1 MKTFVKN
8 LKPFI
13 AYWACVAVYMLVAF
27 FGDIHDAWWPAVM
40 AAVLCILNGLTG
52 YTDGVKEIR
61 WGIALFG
68 VQLGAGAALGFV
80 PGVQADILN
89 LAFSDWLFGLST
101 NTAVTVLLA
110 LLTVAV
116 PILPFFIGAAVR
128 QKVPQSPGKRV
139 RMPWQDIYCNAKP
152 FFTYWGCLA
161 VYILVPLLT
170 HVSRDTWAPFEK
182 AWAICCVAAI
192 CVLNFVTG
200 CTDGIYKIRWGLTV
214 FTMQMG
220 ICAGLTVAAENN
232 GLWALRNAAAIG
244 NAVPAALFGQPESWG
259 QSALFVVLGVVL
271 PLVPFFIGWGIRRSV
286 QKKKGSGQNCRTST
300 TGAHV

>member
-27 FGDIHDAWWPAVM
+27 FGDIYDAWWPAVM

-68 VQLGAGAALGFV
+68 VQLGAGAALCFIS
-80 PGVQADILN
+80 ADVFAFANILFIN
-89 LAFSDWLFGLST
+89 QPFYNSST
-101 NTAVTVLLA
+101 AAEVVWAVVS
-110 LLTVAV
+110 VAV
-116 PILPFFIGAAVR
+116 GLLPFFIGAAVR
-128 QKVPQSPGKRV
+128 KKVPLAQTKARLPWKR
-139 RMPWQDIYCNAKP
+139 ILANLKP
-152 FFTYWGCLA
+152 FIAYWACLSAYMLLPVIFA
-161 VYILVPLLT
+161 VPVDIEEWFNTVMRAGFLVVL
-170 HVSRDTWAPFEK
+170 
-182 AWAICCVAAI
+182 

-286 QKKKGSGQNCRTST
+286 QKKKGSGQNYRTST

>member
-27 FGDIHDAWWPAVM
+27 FGDIYDAWWPAVM

-68 VQLGAGAALGFV
+68 VQLGAGAALCFIS
-80 PGVQADILN
+80 ADVFAFANILFIN
-89 LAFSDWLFGLST
+89 QPFYNSST
-101 NTAVTVLLA
+101 AAEVVWAVGS
-110 LLTVAV
+110 VAV
-116 PILPFFIGAAVR
+116 GLLPFFIGAAVR

-152 FFTYWGCLA
+152 FFAYWGCLA

-286 QKKKGSGQNCRTST
+286 QKKKGSGQNYRTST

>member
-13 AYWACVAVYMLVAF
+13 AYWAALAVWFIPAYMLDLSDTAWITVFVVA
-27 FGDIHDAWWPAVM
+27 
-40 AAVLCILNGLTG
+40 LLILNGITG

-68 VQLGAGAALGFV
+68 VQLGAGAALCFIS
-80 PGVQADILN
+80 ADVF
-89 LAFSDWLFGLST
+89 AFANVLFINQPFHNSSAAAEVVW
-101 NTAVTVLLA
+101 AVVS
-110 LLTVAV
+110 VAV
-116 PILPFFIGAAVR
+116 GLLPFFIGAAVR
-128 QKVPQSPGKRV
+128 KKVPLAQTKARLPWKR
-139 RMPWQDIYCNAKP
+139 ILANLKP
-152 FFTYWGCLA
+152 FIAYWACLSAYMLLPVIFA
-161 VYILVPLLT
+161 VPVDTGEWFNTVMRAGFLVVL
-170 HVSRDTWAPFEK
+170 
-182 AWAICCVAAI
+182 

-271 PLVPFFIGWGIRRSV
+271 PVVPFFIGWGIRRSV
-286 QKKKGSGQNCRTST
+286 QKKKGSGQNYRTST
-300 TGAHV
+300 TGAHI

>member
-13 AYWACVAVYMLVAF
+13 AYWAALAVWFVPAYMLDLSDTAWITVFVVA
-27 FGDIHDAWWPAVM
+27 
-40 AAVLCILNGLTG
+40 LLILNGITG

-68 VQLGAGAALGFV
+68 VQLAAGAALCFIS
-80 PGVQADILN
+80 ADVF
-89 LAFSDWLFGLST
+89 AFANVLFINQPFHNSST
-101 NTAVTVLLA
+101 AAEVVWAVVS
-110 LLTVAV
+110 VAV
-116 PILPFFIGAAVR
+116 GLLPFFIGAAVR
-128 QKVPQSPGKRV
+128 KKVPLAQTKARLPWKR
-139 RMPWQDIYCNAKP
+139 ILANLKP
-152 FFTYWGCLA
+152 FIAYWACLSAYMLLPVIFA
-161 VYILVPLLT
+161 VPVDTGEWFNTVMRTGFLVVL
-170 HVSRDTWAPFEK
+170 
-182 AWAICCVAAI
+182 

-200 CTDGIYKIRWGLTV
+200 YTEGIYKIRWGLTV

-286 QKKKGSGQNCRTST
+286 QKKKGSGQNYRTST
-300 TGAHV
+300 TGAHI

>member
-13 AYWACVAVYMLVAF
+13 AYWVALAVWFVPAYMLDLSDTAWITVFVVA
-27 FGDIHDAWWPAVM
+27 
-40 AAVLCILNGLTG
+40 LLILNGITG

-61 WGIALFG
+61 WGIGLFG
-68 VQLGAGAALGFV
+68 VQLAAGAALCFIS
-80 PGVQADILN
+80 ADVF
-89 LAFSDWLFGLST
+89 AFANVLFINQPFHNSST
-101 NTAVTVLLA
+101 AAEVVWAVVS
-110 LLTVAV
+110 VAV
-116 PILPFFIGAAVR
+116 GLLPFFIGAAVR
-128 QKVPQSPGKRV
+128 KKVLLAQTKARLPWKR
-139 RMPWQDIYCNAKP
+139 ILANLKP
-152 FFTYWGCLA
+152 FIAYWACLSAYMLLPVIFA
-161 VYILVPLLT
+161 VPVDTGEWFNTVMRTGFLVVL
-170 HVSRDTWAPFEK
+170 
-182 AWAICCVAAI
+182 

-200 CTDGIYKIRWGLTV
+200 YTDGIYKIRWGLTV

-271 PLVPFFIGWGIRRSV
+271 PVVPFFIGWGIRRSV
-286 QKKKGSGQNCRTST
+286 QKKKGSGQNYRIST
-300 TGAHV
+300 TGAHI

>member
-27 FGDIHDAWWPAVM
+27 FGDIYDAWWPAVM

-68 VQLGAGAALGFV
+68 VQLAAGAALCFIS
-80 PGVQADILN
+80 ADVFAFANILFIN
-89 LAFSDWLFGLST
+89 QPFYNSST
-101 NTAVTVLLA
+101 AAKVVWAVGS
-110 LLTVAV
+110 VAV
-116 PILPFFIGAAVR
+116 GLLPFFIGAAVR

-286 QKKKGSGQNCRTST
+286 QKKKGSGQNYRTST